1 MNDTL
6 DNLSD
11 AVTGTVET
19 VRQEISDDLK
29 FAVKAMIA
37 DSETIRQAVED
48 ERANR
53 RNHNR
58 LALMGVAF
66 CMTLIVPTVL
76 PMLGWAFALRYATSM
91 AIVPDLGL
99 TVYAWIR
106 KY

>member
-1 MNDTL
+1 MSDILNAVK
-6 DNLSD
+6 SD
-11 AVTGTVET
+11 AHVLTEDM
-19 VRQEISDDLK
+19 E
-29 FAVKAMIA
+29 FAVKALIA

-76 PMLGWAFALRYATSM
+76 PMLGWAFMLRYATSM